1 MLSLGPPV
9 WVNQSLLYN
18 PLFAKSWEC
27 VPCSTTRPWEITKMT
42 SEWITVLNLWA
53 IVIEVLPS
61 CAASKASW
69 TTYDETRFKE
79 MLKSIN
85 VVRKSITT
93 WLKDFFLI
101 IPFLILNPE
110 LRLPHPIAK
119 WMDFVSG
126 LVLWLLVVFGL
137 QIIVFPFPQHEFDI
151 PKRYCF
157 HIFVI

>member
-1 MLSLGPPV
+1 M
-9 WVNQSLLYN
+9 
-18 PLFAKSWEC
+18 
-27 VPCSTTRPWEITKMT
+27 
-42 SEWITVLNLWA
+42 
-53 IVIEVLPS
+53 
-61 CAASKASW
+61 
-69 TTYDETRFKE
+69 E
-79 MLKSIN
+79 MLKLIN
-85 VVRKSITT
+85 VVRKAISITT

-151 PKRYCF
+151 PERYCF